1 MEKISIIVP
10 VYKAEKQLNKCISS
24 IVNQSYKNLEIILVD
39 DGSPDNC
46 PQICDAWSQK
56 DERIKVLHIENKG
69 VANARNTA
77 LKIITGNYVAFV
89 DSDDFI
95 EPDMYVTLYNLISKV
110 DSDIAICDF
119 FENEVENNYPTKI
132 DNKTALEK
140 IAMGD
145 FLFGVLWNKLYK
157 KEVIKQIEMPL
168 LACCEDLVFNY
179 YVFKNCKNIAITN
192 NKKYHYV
199 HNDASITSGKFNI
212 GAFDAVKSKK
222 IILSDAKN
230 TPLEKYAVRGLISSC
245 FIVLSGAIKAKNY
258 QAESEN
264 LRKTIIFYRKTI
276 IKSNMYSKRDKFKT
290 ILLFLSKRLFVIF
303 VNVKHL

>member
-1 MEKISIIVP
+1 M
-10 VYKAEKQLNKCISS
+10 
-24 IVNQSYKNLEIILVD
+24 D

-140 IAMGD
+140 
-145 FLFGVLWNKLYK
+145 
-157 KEVIKQIEMPL
+157 
-168 LACCEDLVFNY
+168 
-179 YVFKNCKNIAITN
+179 
-192 NKKYHYV
+192 
-199 HNDASITSGKFNI
+199 
-212 GAFDAVKSKK
+212 
-222 IILSDAKN
+222 
-230 TPLEKYAVRGLISSC
+230 
-245 FIVLSGAIKAKNY
+245 
-258 QAESEN
+258 
-264 LRKTIIFYRKTI
+264 
-276 IKSNMYSKRDKFKT
+276 
-290 ILLFLSKRLFVIF
+290 
-303 VNVKHL
+303 